1 MLEWDIEGHEPH
13 IQRVISNPCVQIVVD
28 KTGAYLMGVVT
39 GPYAVTLSGRGFV
52 LGVRFRPGGFHPF
65 WPGPIAELTNRR
77 LRLPEVLPG
86 VDENQLRRQAARGNG
101 KSIWS
106 SLEEVLRS
114 AAPSADPRGE
124 QACAIAE
131 EMANNA
137 KLLTVTQV
145 AQTVG
150 VSPRAL
156 QRLFRTYVG
165 VSPKW
170 LIRRYRLQ
178 EAAARAEAGETQN
191 WSALALSL
199 GYFDQAHFVND
210 FKRMIGLPP
219 GEYMRLIGTA

>member
-1 MLEWDIEGHEPH
+1 
-13 IQRVISNPCVQIVVD
+13 
-28 KTGAYLMGVVT
+28 
-39 GPYAVTLSGRGFV
+39 
-52 LGVRFRPGGFHPF
+52 
-65 WPGPIAELTNRR
+65 
-77 LRLPEVLPG
+77 
-86 VDENQLRRQAARGNG
+86 
-101 KSIWS
+101 
-106 SLEEVLRS
+106 
-114 AAPSADPRGE
+114 
-124 QACAIAE
+124 
-131 EMANNA
+131 MASNA

-150 VSPRAL
+150 VSPRSL

-219 GEYMRLIGTA
+219 GEYMKLIGTV